1 MPPDHEHAP
10 ALAQATV
17 ELPRAEIAQSVDSRQ
32 DGVVVRRALQV
43 EAGAKREPARWRHE
57 QHRWELLL
65 IPSFVTAAILFALA
79 IGTGTLWPMA
89 PAVVFGPI
97 AMAFVLIH
105 LCVSADSNG
114 PR

>member
-1 MPPDHEHAP
+1 VD
-10 ALAQATV
+10 LA
-17 ELPRAEIAQSVDSRQ
+17 
-32 DGVVVRRALQV
+32 RRAPPV
-43 EAGAKREPARWRHE
+43 EAGTKREHARWRHE